1 MKGWIVIK
9 QIGFGIS
16 YRKFVQYRGFI
27 VSEDKQIMHMV
38 QILFGPWS
46 YGHIWVKEF
55 KRNAKV

>member
-1 MKGWIVIK
+1 MVK

-38 QILFGPWS
+38 QFLFGPWS